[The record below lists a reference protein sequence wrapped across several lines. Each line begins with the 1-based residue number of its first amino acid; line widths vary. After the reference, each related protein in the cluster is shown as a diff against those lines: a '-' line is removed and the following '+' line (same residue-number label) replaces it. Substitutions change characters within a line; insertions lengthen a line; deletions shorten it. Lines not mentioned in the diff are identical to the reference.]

1 MLEVRAIEKRQV
13 ISLQLPPAVESIVV
27 DQQRI
32 VQILLN
38 YLSNAV
44 KFTPEGGTI
53 TISSRLAS
61 GLELEES
68 TLPPAS
74 TDSIALMVEPDDRF
88 LVLEVTD
95 TGIGIS
101 QEKQHLLFQTF
112 QQLDVVSDRKYE
124 GSGLGLSLAK
134 QLAELHGGRVS
145 VCSTLGSGSTFSV
158 WLPL

>member
-1 MLEVRAIEKRQV
+1 
-13 ISLQLPPAVESIVV
+13 
-27 DQQRI
+27 
-32 VQILLN
+32 
-38 YLSNAV
+38 
-44 KFTPEGGTI
+44 
-53 TISSRLAS
+53 
-61 GLELEES
+61 
-68 TLPPAS
+68 
-74 TDSIALMVEPDDRF
+74 MVEPDDRF